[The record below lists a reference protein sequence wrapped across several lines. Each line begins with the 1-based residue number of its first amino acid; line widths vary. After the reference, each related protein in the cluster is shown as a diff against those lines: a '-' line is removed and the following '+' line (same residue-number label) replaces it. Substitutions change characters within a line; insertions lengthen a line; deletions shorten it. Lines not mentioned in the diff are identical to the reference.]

1 MTKSFKKTAVLLAA
15 ASIVILTACTSNEG
29 KHETVKAIK
38 MDKTNSYSYAI
49 VDTNQTKFYDD
60 TQEIEPVSSSDENFY
75 GQDANF
81 DGFQPN
87 YTVSS
92 DGKVVFDNVSG
103 LTWMRGPNTD
113 LDTPEK
119 EDKMSFDEA
128 KNYVKKVNAMN
139 YGGYNDWRIPSAK
152 ELYSLIQFTGTD
164 PDPTAEADISKLH
177 PFIDTEAFNFAYG
190 ETDKRERIIDSQYL
204 TTNAYIANGESL
216 EDKLYFGVNFADG
229 RIKGYEALMPF
240 DHSVDKTFFVQLVRG
255 NEKYGINDF
264 IDNGDGTITDRAT
277 GLMWSQND
285 SKEGMTWKDALA
297 WVQEKNNKNYLGHND
312 WRLPNIKELQ
322 SLTDY
327 ENAPDY
333 NGKPAIDTDF
343 FICTTII
350 NEEYK
355 EDYPWYWSGTTHASV
370 TGDGSNGCYVPMGR
384 AMGYENGWLDVHGA
398 GAQRSDP
405 KSEDYFSK
413 LTKIDNGYYY
423 GDAPQG
429 DANRIYNFVRLVRDM
444 D

>member
-1 MTKSFKKTAVLLAA
+1 MTNPIKKTAILLAA
-15 ASIVILTACTSNEG
+15 ASIIMTACTSSTGSQKTAEA
-29 KHETVKAIK
+29 VKIN
-38 MDKTNSYSYAI
+38 KTNNYSYAI

-60 TQEIEPVSSSDENFY
+60 TKEIDPVSSSDENFY

-87 YTVSS
+87 YTVSN
-92 DGKVVFDNVSG
+92 DGKVVFDNITG
-103 LTWMRGPNTD
+103 LTWMIGPNTD
-113 LDTPEK
+113 LDTPQK
-119 EDKMSFDEA
+119 EDKMSFDAA
-128 KNYVKKVNAMN
+128 KDYVKKVNAMN

-164 PDPTAEADISKLH
+164 PDPTAKADMSKLH
-177 PFIDTEAFNFAYG
+177 PFIDTDAFNFAYG
-190 ETDKRERIIDSQYL
+190 ETSKRERIIDSQYL

-240 DHSVDKTFFVQLVRG
+240 DHNVDKTFFVQLVRG

-264 IDNGDGTITDRAT
+264 FDNADNTISDRST
-277 GLMWSQND
+277 GLMWTKDDSQ
-285 SKEGMTWKDALA
+285 KGMTWKDALA
-297 WVQEKNNKNYLGHND
+297 WVQEKNTENYLGHND

-327 ENAPDY
+327 DNAPDY

-343 FICTTII
+343 FNCTTIT

-370 TGDGSNGCYVPMGR
+370 SGDGSNGCYVPMGR
-384 AMGYENGWLDVHGA
+384 AMGYENGWIDVHGS

-405 KSEDYFSK
+405 KSETAFSK
-413 LTKIDNGYYY
+413 LSKKDNGYYY

-429 DANRIYNFVRLVRDM
+429 DANRVYNFVRLVRDI